1 MLQIPYWTVSVTP
14 IFILREI
21 RSLFSIFINIDY
33 FNTPLSQC
41 FIDDVTI
48 SLKGLECKLVVIS
61 DYIQTCLET
70 VCMLIKCCA
79 ILCIQLL

>member
-1 MLQIPYWTVSVTP
+1 MLCVCVWCLYGVTYHVTNTILDSVSNTD
-14 IFILREI
+14 I
-21 RSLFSIFINIDY
+21 Y

-48 SLKGLECKLVVIS
+48 SLKGLEAKLVVIS